1 MCEPTTLVAL
11 GVGAKTAA
19 TIATVTQVAGLAMS
33 AYGMY
38 NQSKAAQGEADY
50 QAGVARNN
58 QIIANRNAESIE
70 KQGEMEANQYRA
82 RVRQMQA
89 DQTVGLAGQGVDVS
103 EGTSVDL
110 LADTAELGEFDA
122 QVIKSNAGREAYN
135 AKVQGM
141 NYESQAGLY
150 DAKSSSQNPLFS
162 AGTTLLSGAG
172 QVADRWNSTRKA
184 NA

>member
-33 AYGMY
+33 VYGAYS
-38 NQSKAAQGEADY
+38 QSKAKQGEADY
-50 QAGVARNN
+50 NAAVSRNN
-58 QIIANRNAESIE
+58 KVLADRKANEIT
-70 KQGEMEANQYRA
+70 KQGEVEANQYRE
-82 RVRQMQA
+82 RVRQLQA

-122 QVIKSNAGREAYN
+122 QVIKTNAGRQAYN
-135 AKVQGM
+135 AKVEGM
-141 NYESQAGLY
+141 NNEAQAGLY
-150 DAKSSSQNPLFS
+150 DIQSDAQTPFLS

-172 QVADRWNSTRKA
+172 QVADRWNSVRKA